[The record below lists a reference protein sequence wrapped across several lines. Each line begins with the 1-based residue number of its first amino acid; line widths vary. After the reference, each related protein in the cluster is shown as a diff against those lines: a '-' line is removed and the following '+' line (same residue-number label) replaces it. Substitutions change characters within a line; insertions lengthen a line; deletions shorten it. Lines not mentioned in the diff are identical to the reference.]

1 MMEVKIDLWFVEKYV
16 WNSIFDADFVA
27 FCHPPLLDLF
37 VDGEQLRKTPT
48 RGYIGCQ
55 ADDIHKP
62 IQREYKQTVQ
72 SRL

>member
-1 MMEVKIDLWFVEKYV
+1 MFEVASSTLILF
-16 WNSIFDADFVA
+16 A
-27 FCHPPLLDLF
+27 FCHPLSLDLF

-48 RGYIGCQ
+48 SGYIGRQ
-55 ADDIHKP
+55 AVYIHKP